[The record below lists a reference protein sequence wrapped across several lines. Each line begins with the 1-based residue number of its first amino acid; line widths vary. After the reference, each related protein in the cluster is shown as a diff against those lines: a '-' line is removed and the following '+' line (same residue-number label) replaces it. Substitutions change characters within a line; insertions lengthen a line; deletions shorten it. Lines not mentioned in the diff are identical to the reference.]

1 MSLDTIKQLT
11 KSILESSYRYES
23 LLLERNSGRKVDK
36 ELNSIKEYIERLC
49 SLIKKETEKERKNA
63 PD

>member
-1 MSLDTIKQLT
+1 MSIDTIKQLT

-23 LLLERNSGRKVDK
+23 LLLEKNSGRKVDR

>member
-49 SLIKKETEKERKNA
+49 
-63 PD
+63 